1 MMLID
6 KGVTPG
12 EVVTLRI
19 VSGEEVVAKL
29 VEETETSYKIS
40 RPMTITLS
48 GQGIGMMPFVFTT
61 PPDKNLEINKSTVT
75 MISPTELNFA
85 DQYISGTTGID
96 LK

>member
-1 MMLID
+1 
-6 KGVTPG
+6 
-12 EVVTLRI
+12 

-29 VEETETSYKIS
+29 SEETDKSYKVS
-40 RPMTITLS
+40 RPMIITLS

-61 PPDKNLEINKSTVT
+61 PPDKNLEINKSAVT

>member
-12 EVVTLRI
+12 EVVTLRL
-19 VSGEEVVAKL
+19 VSAEEVVCKL
-29 VEETETSYKIS
+29 VEENENSYKIS
-40 RPMTITLS
+40 RPMTITVTN
-48 GQGIGMMPFVFTT
+48 QGIGMLPFVFTT
-61 PPDKNLEINKSTVT
+61 PPDKNLNINKSAVV

>member
-12 EVVTLRI
+12 EVVTMRL

-29 VEETETSYKIS
+29 SEETDKSYKVS
-40 RPMTITLS
+40 RPMIITLS

-61 PPDKNLEINKSTVT
+61 PPDKNLEINKSAVT

>member
-12 EVVTLRI
+12 EVVTMRL
-19 VSGEEVVAKL
+19 VSGEEVVSKL
-29 VEETETSYKIS
+29 VEETEKSYKVS

-61 PPDKNLEINKSTVT
+61 PPDKSLEINKSAIT